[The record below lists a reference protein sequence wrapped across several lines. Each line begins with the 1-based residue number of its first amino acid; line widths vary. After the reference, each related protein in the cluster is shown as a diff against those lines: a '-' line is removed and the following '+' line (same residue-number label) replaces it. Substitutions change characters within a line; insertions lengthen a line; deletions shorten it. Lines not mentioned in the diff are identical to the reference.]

1 MIYELRIYHC
11 APGRLPAL
19 NQRFENVT
27 LKFWEKYGIQ
37 PVGFWATL
45 AGPSNQTLT
54 YMLKWESLAERE
66 SKWNAFASDPDWLA
80 KRAQSEAEAIIVER
94 IENTI
99 LAPTAYS
106 TLR

>member
-1 MIYELRIYHC
+1 
-11 APGRLPAL
+11 
-19 NQRFENVT
+19 
-27 LKFWEKYGIQ
+27 
-37 PVGFWATL
+37 
-45 AGPSNQTLT
+45 
-54 YMLKWESLAERE
+54 MLKWESLAERE

>member
-1 MIYELRIYHC
+1 MEGDCR
-11 APGRLPAL
+11 GQPARYFL
-19 NQRFENVT
+19 V
-27 LKFWEKYGIQ
+27 
-37 PVGFWATL
+37 
-45 AGPSNQTLT
+45 GPSNQTLT